1 MRAACVLLALPLAL
15 GAAACSKPSESGG
28 PSPTAS
34 ASATTTAS
42 AVPPSAP
49 SAVLS
54 ATQPAAGGA
63 ASAWSGTY
71 KSAAATLT
79 VVPAYK
85 KQPWSDTKST
95 EGIGDGAVTLAIE
108 PGGRVS
114 GSVEGPLGPATVDGI
129 LAAGKVSASVRR
141 KDPTDHGFTGILVG
155 DVAADH
161 IDGTMSV
168 SLGQASVLRTATFTL
183 KPAAG
188 APGK

>member
-1 MRAACVLLALPLAL
+1 MRAACVILALPLAL
-15 GAAACSKPSESGG
+15 GAAACSKASDSGG
-28 PSPTAS
+28 APPAAS
-34 ASATTTAS
+34 ASATSAAS
-42 AVPPSAP
+42 AVPAAP

-54 ATQPAAGGA
+54 ATQPAGGA
-63 ASAWSGTY
+63 TALAWRGSY

-95 EGIGDGAVTLAIE
+95 EGIGDGALTLAIE
-108 PGGRVS
+108 GGRVS
-114 GSVEGPLGPATVDGI
+114 GSVEGPLGPATVDGV
-129 LAAGKVSASVRR
+129 LADGKVSASVRR

-183 KPAAG
+183 KPADG